1 MNFLC
6 GGASVGGGD
15 CKTLWRLLLGFRL
28 FPRGRG
34 ARRLALR
41 QLDAKSRSATLIA
54 RNGNG
59 SMVIADHRLDDGEA
73 ETCALHFRRVIR
85 REEPGALFLRE
96 SLPRIRNVDSN
107 EPFVLR

>member
-28 FPRGRG
+28 FPRSRG
-34 ARRLALR
+34 AQRLTLR
-41 QLDAKSRSATLIA
+41 QFDAKGGSAAFIA

-59 SMVIADHRLDDGEA
+59 SMVIADHRLNDREA
-73 ETCALHFRRVIR
+73 KTCALHFRRVIR

-96 SLPRIRNVDSN
+96 SLPRIGDFDSN
-107 EPFVLR
+107 KPFV